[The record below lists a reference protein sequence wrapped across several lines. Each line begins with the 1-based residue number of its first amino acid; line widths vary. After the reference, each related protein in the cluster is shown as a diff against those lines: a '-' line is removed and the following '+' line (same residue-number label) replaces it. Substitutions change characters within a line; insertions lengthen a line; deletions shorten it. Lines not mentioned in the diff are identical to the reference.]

1 MVQPPMQRKRDI
13 VTGIDIGTH
22 SVRVVIAEWRKGEP
36 LPHIIGTGISESRG
50 LRHGYTINTEDTAK
64 SIQSAVRNAE
74 KVSGMK
80 VRRAFISA
88 GGIGLEGISA
98 LGATM
103 VSHPS
108 GEVSDLDISKAI
120 EASESNLRELQNKKI
135 IHAIP
140 ISYRLDGKEVLGR
153 PQGMKGVKLE
163 VKILF
168 ITALS
173 QHIND
178 IILAVE
184 AAGIEVEDIFP
195 SPLAAGYVTLTR
207 HQKTAG
213 CVLANIGSETVS
225 IVVFEN
231 NIPISLKVFP
241 IGSTDITNDIALG
254 LKISLDEAEDIKLG
268 GTPSDLRFQ
277 KRKLDDIIMARLSDI
292 FELIEHH
299 LKKIDRNGLL
309 PAGIIITGGGSGI
322 QSIAELAKG
331 TLRLPSR
338 IGYPAY
344 GKDPNAAHENK
355 DEDTIFKGEVKNL
368 PAWTVA
374 YGLCILGFTSEKEE
388 KQAWKHSIKGAQ
400 GKMMEFF
407 KQFLP

>member
-1 MVQPPMQRKRDI
+1 MQKKRDI

-22 SVRVVIAEWRKGEP
+22 SVRVVSAEWRKGEP

-50 LRHGYTINTEDTAK
+50 LRHGYTINIEDTAK
-64 SIQSAVRNAE
+64 SIRAALRSAE
-74 KVSGMK
+74 KMSGIK
-80 VRRAFISA
+80 TRRAFISV
-88 GGIGLEGISA
+88 GGVGLEGIHS
-98 LGATM
+98 LGAAM
-103 VSHPS
+103 VSPPS
-108 GEVSDLDISKAI
+108 GEVSDADIAKAI
-120 EASESNLRELQNKKI
+120 EASETNLRELQNKRI
-135 IHAIP
+135 IHTIP

-153 PQGMKGVKLE
+153 PQGMKGVKIE

-173 QHIND
+173 QHLND
-178 IILAVE
+178 IIRATE
-184 AAGIEVEDIFP
+184 EAGIEIEDIFP

-254 LKISLDEAEDIKLG
+254 FKISLEEAENIKLG
-268 GTPSDLRFQ
+268 ETPQDLRFQ
-277 KRKLDDIIMARLSDI
+277 KKKLDDIVMARLSDI

-322 QSIAELAKG
+322 HSITELAKG
-331 TLRLPSR
+331 ALRLPSR
-338 IGYPAY
+338 IGYPAF
-344 GKDPNAAHENK
+344 GKDPNTAMGNK
-355 DEDTIFKGEVKNL
+355 DEDTVFKGEVKNL

-388 KQAWKHSIKGAQ
+388 KQAWKHSVKGAQ
-400 GKMMEFF
+400 GKMLEFF

>member
-1 MVQPPMQRKRDI
+1 VQRKRDI

-22 SVRVVIAEWRKGEP
+22 SVRVVVAEWQKDKP

-50 LRHGYTINTEDTAK
+50 LRHGYTINTGDTAK
-64 SIQSAVRNAE
+64 SIRAAIKNAE
-74 KVSGMK
+74 KSSGVK
-80 VRRAFISA
+80 IQRAFISV
-88 GGIGLEGISA
+88 GGVGLEGIPA
-98 LGATM
+98 VGATM

-108 GEVSDLDISKAI
+108 GEVSEVDVSKAI
-120 EASESNLRELQNKKI
+120 EASEANLRELQNKRI
-135 IHAIP
+135 IHTIP

-173 QHIND
+173 QHLND
-178 IILAVE
+178 IIRATE
-184 AAGIEVEDIFP
+184 EAGIEIEDIFP

-254 LKISLDEAEDIKLG
+254 LKISLDEAEIIKLG
-268 GTPSDLRFQ
+268 DTPPDMRFQ
-277 KRKLDDIIMARLSDI
+277 KRKLDDIIMARVSDI
-292 FELIEHH
+292 LELIEHH

-309 PAGIIITGGGSGI
+309 PAGIILTGGGSGI
-322 QSIAELAKG
+322 QSIVEHAKG
-331 TLRLPSR
+331 TLHIPSR

-344 GKDPNAAHENK
+344 GKDINAGKSAG
-355 DEDTIFKGEVKNL
+355 DETIFKGEVKNL

-388 KQAWKHSIKGAQ
+388 KRAWKHSIKGA
-400 GKMMEFF
+400 KEKTLNFF

>member
-1 MVQPPMQRKRDI
+1 MQRKRDI

-22 SVRVVIAEWRKGEP
+22 SVRAVIAEWHKDEP

-50 LRHGYTINTEDTAK
+50 LRHGYTINTSDAAK
-64 SIQSAVRNAE
+64 SIRAAVKNAE
-74 KVSGMK
+74 KASGMK
-80 VRRAFISA
+80 VRRAFISV

-98 LGATM
+98 IGATM
-103 VSHPS
+103 VSHIS
-108 GEVSDLDISKAI
+108 GEVTDIDITKAI

-135 IHAIP
+135 IHTIP

-168 ITALS
+168 ITALA
-173 QHIND
+173 QHLDD
-178 IILAVE
+178 IILAAE
-184 AAGIEVEDIFP
+184 EAGIEVEDIFP

-254 LKISLDEAEDIKLG
+254 LKISLDEAENIKLG
-268 GTPSDLRFQ
+268 ETSGDLRFQ
-277 KRKLDDIIMARLSDI
+277 KKKLDDIIMARLSDI

-309 PAGIIITGGGSGI
+309 PAGIIITGGGSGLH
-322 QSIAELAKG
+322 SITELAKG

-344 GKDPNAAHENK
+344 GKDPSTAHETGENA
-355 DEDTIFKGEVKNL
+355 IFKSEVKNL

-374 YGLCILGFTSEKEE
+374 YGLCILGFTSEKED
-388 KQAWKHSIKGAQ
+388 KQTWKHSIKGAQ
-400 GKMMEFF
+400 GKMAEFF

>member
-1 MVQPPMQRKRDI
+1 MQKKRDI

-22 SVRVVIAEWRKGEP
+22 SVRVVIAEWQKGEP
-36 LPHIIGTGISESRG
+36 LPRIIGTGISESRG
-50 LRHGYTINTEDTAK
+50 LRHGYTINTSDTAK
-64 SIQSAVRNAE
+64 SIRAALKNAE
-74 KVSGMK
+74 KISGMK

-88 GGIGLEGISA
+88 GGIGLEGIPA

-103 VSHPS
+103 VSHVS
-108 GEVSDLDISKAI
+108 GEVTDIDIAKAI

-135 IHAIP
+135 IHTIP

-184 AAGIEVEDIFP
+184 EAGIEIEDIFP

-254 LKISLDEAEDIKLG
+254 LKISLDEAENIKLG
-268 GTPSDLRFQ
+268 ETPPDLRFQ

-322 QSIAELAKG
+322 HSIAELAKG
-331 TLRLPSR
+331 TLRIPSR

-344 GKDPNAAHENK
+344 GKDPNTAHETGENA
-355 DEDTIFKGEVKNL
+355 IFKSEVKNL

-374 YGLCILGFTSEKEE
+374 YGLCILGFTSEKED
-388 KQAWKHSIKGAQ
+388 KQAWKHSMKGAQ
-400 GKMMEFF
+400 GKMAEFF

>member
-1 MVQPPMQRKRDI
+1 MQKNREI

-22 SVRVVIAEWRKGEP
+22 SVRVVIAEWRNDEA
-36 LPHIIGTGISESRG
+36 LPRIIGTGISESLG
-50 LRHGYTINTEDTAK
+50 LRHGYTINTSDTAK
-64 SIQSAVRNAE
+64 SIRAAVKNAE
-74 KVSGMK
+74 KISGTK
-80 VRRAFISA
+80 VRRAFVSA

-98 LGATM
+98 IGAAM
-103 VSHPS
+103 VSHVS
-108 GEVSDLDISKAI
+108 GEITDIDIAKAL
-120 EASESNLRELQNKKI
+120 EASESNLHELKNKKI
-135 IHAIP
+135 IHTIP

-178 IILAVE
+178 IIVAAE
-184 AAGIEVEDIFP
+184 KAGIEVEDIVP

-254 LKISLDEAEDIKLG
+254 LKISLDEAENIKLG
-268 GTPSDLRFQ
+268 EMPMDTRFQ
-277 KRKLDDIIMARLSDI
+277 KKKLDDIIMARLSDI

-322 QSIAELAKG
+322 QSITELAKG

-344 GKDPNAAHENK
+344 GKDPNTAHEGGENA
-355 DEDTIFKGEVKNL
+355 IFKSEVKNL

-374 YGLCILGFTSEKEE
+374 YGLCILGFTSDKEE
-388 KQAWKHSIKGAQ
+388 KQAWKHSLKGAQ
-400 GKMMEFF
+400 GKMVEFF